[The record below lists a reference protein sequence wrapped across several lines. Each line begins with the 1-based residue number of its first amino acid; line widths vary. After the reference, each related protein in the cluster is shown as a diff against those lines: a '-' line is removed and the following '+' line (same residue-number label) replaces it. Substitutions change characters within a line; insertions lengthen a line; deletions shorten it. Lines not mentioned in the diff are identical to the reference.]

1 MAPPPATRSTY
12 KSQPVPTRA
21 GLPFRKLKPSDH
33 FIRSVLALCRAE
45 LTRPIG
51 GGRAADPLRLLQ
63 EDWPGDS
70 TTAILLDRIIAKS
83 AVAPVR
89 RTVTIPADPT
99 TAGWAADL
107 VTGSLEAF
115 LVGSM
120 APATASG
127 ELFARSHV
135 FNFGAGVGTLPVPGM
150 VAAAT
155 TTPWVGPGSPIPARK
170 LDTSSTIT
178 LSPHSAKVITV
189 FTREMIEGLNAEQIV
204 RMHLGA
210 SVAQKIDAA
219 LFSSAAATATASGG
233 LLFNLSTLGATAGTA
248 HDAMRLDIG
257 KLIDAVAPVAGTNI
271 VFVAAPGAAAKMLAD
286 VGPQFPYPILAS
298 GALASGTVVC
308 IAPHALVVA
317 IDPTPQIDVSRS
329 GTVTLED
336 ANPLP
341 LVDGSSTV
349 APGTRSLWQTDS
361 VGIRLTMQLSF
372 GLRHT
377 SGAALIA
384 SVTW

>member
-127 ELFARSHV
+127 ELFSRAHV
-135 FNFGAGVGTLPVPGM
+135 FNFGAGVGMIPVPAM

-155 TTPWVGPGSPIPARK
+155 DVPWVAPGSPIPARK
-170 LDTSSTIT
+170 LDTNVIT
-178 LSPHSAKVITV
+178 LTPH
-189 FTREMIEGLNAEQIV
+189 
-204 RMHLGA
+204 
-210 SVAQKIDAA
+210 
-219 LFSSAAATATASGG
+219 
-233 LLFNLSTLGATAGTA
+233 
-248 HDAMRLDIG
+248 
-257 KLIDAVAPVAGTNI
+257 
-271 VFVAAPGAAAKMLAD
+271 AAKT
-286 VGPQFPYPILAS
+286 I
-298 GALASGTVVC
+298 
-308 IAPHALVVA
+308 
-317 IDPTPQIDVSRS
+317 
-329 GTVTLED
+329 
-336 ANPLP
+336 
-341 LVDGSSTV
+341 
-349 APGTRSLWQTDS
+349 
-361 VGIRLTMQLSF
+361 
-372 GLRHT
+372 
-377 SGAALIA
+377 
-384 SVTW
+384 